1 MTVGIILAENGII
14 PPRRWMH
21 DNKIENN
28 FGQTIGSLL
37 QDNKLPVPKHW
48 DNDMTI
54 FDQACFKIVPNK

>member
-1 MTVGIILAENGII
+1 
-14 PPRRWMH
+14 MH

-54 FDQACFKIVPNK
+54 FD